1 MQNINHQAN
10 HSRNAIEV
18 RDLSFSYGGHEV
30 LSHISLDIHE
40 GDYIGIVGPN
50 GAGKTTFLRII
61 LGLLKPTFG
70 DVRILGDKV
79 SYVPQK
85 AINFDQNFPATV
97 WDIVSMG
104 LREKVSQTARVTEI
118 QNALQHVGMLECKDR
133 RIGDLSGGQQQRVFI
148 ARALVSHP
156 RIILL
161 DEPTTGIDSAMQD
174 EFYALLKDLN
184 ERLGLTLVLVS
195 HDIERVVREVMHVA
209 CINTTLE
216 FHVSPQQYYEH
227 HHA

>member
-1 MQNINHQAN
+1 MQKVNHQPN

-18 RDLSFSYGGHEV
+18 RDVSFSYDGHEV
-30 LSHISLDIHE
+30 LSHVSLDIHE

-61 LGLLKPTFG
+61 LGLLNPTSG
-70 DVRILGDKV
+70 GVRILGDKV

-97 WDIVSMG
+97 WDVVSMG
-104 LREKVSQTARVTEI
+104 LRETISQSARAQEI
-118 QNALQHVGMLECKDR
+118 QSALEHVGMLDYKNR

-174 EFYALLKDLN
+174 EFYALLKVLN
-184 ERLGLTLVLVS
+184 EQFGLTLVLVS